1 MDMKRILQALDN
13 ASTKPVEGADSMSK
27 FLSIIDKNNVKVIRE
42 EVDNNKVLNEGVALP
57 VQMAMQHYQK
67 KEPVS
72 AKESVLKKYFEEVE
86 FNEQEQQTKKHQIMQ
101 QYSRMIAERVIS
113 KNYPGK

>member
-27 FLSIIDKNNVKVIRE
+27 FLSIIDKNDVKVIRE
-42 EVDNNKVLNEGVALP
+42 EVNNNKVLNEDVHKVSLP

-67 KEPVS
+67 KETPVK
-72 AKESVLKKYFEEVE
+72 KESVLKKYFEEVE
-86 FNEQEQQTKKHQIMQ
+86 FAEQEEQDKKRQIMH

-113 KNYPGK
+113 KK

>member
-1 MDMKRILQALDN
+1 MKRILQAFDN
-13 ASTKPVEGADSMSK
+13 ASTKPVEGANSMSK
-27 FLSIIDKNNVKVIRE
+27 FLGI
-42 EVDNNKVLNEGVALP
+42 VDSAEKKEILTESVALP

-67 KEPVS
+67 QDTVIK
-72 AKESVLKKYFEEVE
+72 KESILKRYFEEVE
-86 FNEQEQQTKKHQIMQ
+86 IGASEEQNKKRQIMQ